1 MKVLVTGGTGFI
13 GRRLVAAICEQGAL
27 TRSDG
32 SEAEVERIVVSD
44 VAEPQHPMPAD
55 SRIETVYGDFSEPG
69 AAEARLGGDTDV
81 VFHLAA
87 VVSGQ
92 AEQEFELGLR
102 INLTGTERLLEACRA
117 LPAPP
122 RLVFTSSVAVYGG
135 ELPPAIADDTPL
147 APQTSYGIQKAI
159 GELLVQDYSR
169 KGFIDGRAL
178 RLPTI
183 VVRPG
188 KPNAAASSFASA
200 VIREPLQGDE
210 YSCPVGPAVK
220 HPLHSPRTLV
230 RNLLHAEAIPGE
242 AFGPYR
248 GVLLPALTATV
259 GEMVDTVREIGG
271 ERVAARVRYEP
282 DPFIEKI
289 VSGWPTTLAG
299 ERAPAMG
306 FAGDDSLREIVEAF
320 IEDDLGGTFVA

>member
-13 GRRLVAAICEQGAL
+13 GRRLVKAILDQGAL

-32 SEAEVERIVVSD
+32 SQAEVDRVVVAD
-44 VAEPQHPMPAD
+44 VAEPQQPMPEDA
-55 SRIETVYGDFSEPG
+55 RIATVYRDFSEPG
-69 AAEARLGGDTDV
+69 AAEALLGGDTDV

-87 VVSGQ
+87 IVSGQ
-92 AEQEFELGLR
+92 AEQEFDLGMR
-102 INLTGTERLLEACRA
+102 INLQGTERLLDACRA
-117 LPAPP
+117 LATPP
-122 RLVFTSSVAVYGG
+122 RLVFASSVAVYGG
-135 ELPPAIADDTPL
+135 DLPPAIRDDTPL
-147 APQTSYGIQKAI
+147 TPQTSYGIQKSI

-200 VIREPLQGDE
+200 VVREPLQGDD
-210 YSCPVGPAVK
+210 YACPVGPATA
-220 HPLHSPRTLV
+220 HPLHSPRTLI
-230 RNLLHAEAIPGE
+230 RNLLHAEALAPE
-242 AFGPYR
+242 AFGSYR

-259 GEMVDTVREIGG
+259 GDMVDTLRQVGG
-271 ERVAARVRYEP
+271 DSVADRVRYEP

-289 VSGWPTTLAG
+289 VAGWPVRLAG
-299 ERAPAMG
+299 ERAGAMG
-306 FAGDDSLREIVEAF
+306 FEGDTSLRDIVEAF
-320 IEDDLGGTFVA
+320 IEDDLGGDFVH